1 VTAGGTVRRYE
12 AHDRE
17 ELLALFARAGDGSP
31 TGDLWGHLPSE
42 AAIYL
47 TPYLDHEPGSVFVAV
62 ADGALVGYLAGS
74 LGRGAVP
81 SEEDRMVRAISRY
94 LVVLRPRSMPF
105 FVRSVRDGVRD
116 KRAGEPS
123 AGEIDDPRWPAHLH
137 VNVAPEARGT
147 GLAQGLMEAFQA
159 HVRAAG
165 VPGAYLQTLVENE
178 RAARFFARSGFV
190 RRGGTPAVPGLRL
203 TDGGRAHQLTM
214 VWPAPKGDPA

>member
-1 VTAGGTVRRYE
+1 VTAEGTVRPYD
-12 AHDRE
+12 AADRE

-31 TGDLWGHLPSE
+31 TGTLWRHTPSE

-47 TPYLDHEPGSVFVAV
+47 TPYLDHEPESVFVAV
-62 ADGALVGYLAGS
+62 GADGALVGYLAGS

-81 SEEDRMVRAISRY
+81 SEEDRMVRAISRH

-105 FVRSVRDGVRD
+105 FARSMRDGVRD
-116 KRAGEPS
+116 KRAGATS

-147 GLAQGLMEAFQA
+147 GLAQGLMASFQA
-159 HVRAAG
+159 HVHAAG

-190 RRGGTPAVPGLRL
+190 PHGDTPAVPGLRL
-203 TDGGRAHQLTM
+203 ADGGRAHQLTM
-214 VWPAPKGDPA
+214 VWPAPD

>member
-1 VTAGGTVRRYE
+1 MTAGGTVRRYD
-12 AHDRE
+12 AADRD

-31 TGDLWGHLPSE
+31 TGALWRHAPSE

-47 TPYLDHEPGSVFVAV
+47 TPYLDHEPESVFVAV

-81 SEEDRMVRAISRY
+81 SEEDRMVRAISRH

-105 FVRSVRDGVRD
+105 FARSLRDGARD
-116 KRAGEPS
+116 KRAGEAA

-137 VNVAPEARGT
+137 VNVAPEGRGT
-147 GLAQGLMEAFQA
+147 GLAQGLMAAFQA
-159 HVRAAG
+159 HVRDAG

-190 RRGGTPAVPGLRL
+190 PHGATPAVPGLRL
-203 TDGGRAHQLTM
+203 ADGGRAHQLTM
-214 VWPAPKGDPA
+214 VWPAPDQD

>member
-1 VTAGGTVRRYE
+1 MTTTERGVRRYQE
-12 AHDRE
+12 TDRQ
-17 ELLALFARAGDGSP
+17 ELLELFARAGDGSP
-31 TGDLWGHLPSE
+31 TGDLWGHVPSE

-74 LGRGAVP
+74 LGGGAMA

-94 LVVLRPRSMPF
+94 LVFLRPRAMPF
-105 FVRSVRDGVRD
+105 FARSIVDGVRA
-116 KRAGEPS
+116 KRAGDAS
-123 AGEIDDPRWPAHLH
+123 AGELDDPRWPAHLH

-147 GLAQGLMEAFQA
+147 GLAQGLMAAFQE

-178 RAARFFARSGFV
+178 RAARFFARAGFV
-190 RRGGTPAVPGLRL
+190 PHGGTPAVPGLRV
-203 TDGGRAHQLTM
+203 DGGRAHQLTM
-214 VWPAPKGDPA
+214 VWPAPDGA

>member
-1 VTAGGTVRRYE
+1 MTDDAGRAVRRYE
-12 AHDRE
+12 PADRD
-17 ELLALFARAGDGSP
+17 ELLELFARAGEGSP
-31 TGDLWGHLPSE
+31 TGELWRHTPSE

-47 TPYLDHEPGSVFVAV
+47 TPYLDHEPESVFVAV

-74 LGRGAVP
+74 LGGGAVP

-94 LVVLRPRSMPF
+94 LVFVRPRSVPF
-105 FVRSVRDGVRD
+105 FARSTVDGLRA
-116 KRAGEPS
+116 KRAGDAA
-123 AGEIDDPRWPAHLH
+123 AGELDDPRWPAHLH

-147 GLAQGLMEAFQA
+147 GLAHGLVAAFQE

-190 RRGGTPAVPGLRL
+190 PHGETPAVPGLRV
-203 TDGGRAHQLTM
+203 DGGRVHQLTM
-214 VWPAPKGDPA
+214 VWPPPA